1 MTFSMTDIHVN
12 DVSKPKP
19 RISYQDDKA
28 VLASVID
35 FDIELV
41 FQFNAQQSGYPYIQ
55 ETGSGRLG
63 VTNFS
68 LSIGMS
74 PYVQTAC
81 PYHMGVNFSQEIA
94 SIDGIQI
101 QLESD
106 NSFIYNSILQLF
118 TQVLTDYMN
127 AMLKD
132 IMSSMLKELASE
144 YLID

>member
-1 MTFSMTDIHVN
+1 ML
-12 DVSKPKP
+12 VS
-19 RISYQDDKA
+19 A
-28 VLASVID
+28 VGLGA
-35 FDIELV
+35 ELV

-132 IMSSMLKELASE
+132 IMSNMLKELASE

>member
-1 MTFSMTDIHVN
+1 MN
-12 DVSKPKP
+12 LG
-19 RISYQDDKA
+19 A
-28 VLASVID
+28 
-35 FDIELV
+35 ELV
-41 FQFNAQQSGYPYIQ
+41 FQFDAQQSGYPYIK

-68 LSIGMS
+68 LSIGMT
-74 PYVQTAC
+74 PFVQTEC
-81 PYHMGVNFSQEIA
+81 PYHMGLNFSQEIA
-94 SIDGIQI
+94 SIQGIQI

-118 TQVLTDYMN
+118 TQLLTDYMN

-144 YLID
+144 YLKDQAVVTDDITDERLI